1 MKDFRQL
8 EVWRK
13 AHQLAVRIY
22 EVTGKFPAAEIYGL
36 TSQLRRAGVSIPT
49 NLAEGCG
56 RSSDADLARF
66 VSMAMG
72 SASEVEYLLLLAR
85 DLKIIEEVVCDNLD
99 SQIIEIKKML
109 ASLHKAIRVKPVMTA
124 DC

>member
-1 MKDFRQL
+1 MKDFRKL
-8 EVWRK
+8 DVWHK

-22 EVTGKFPAAEIYGL
+22 EVTGKFPAAGIYGL

-66 VSMAMG
+66 VGMAMG
-72 SASEVEYLLLLAR
+72 RPAR
-85 DLKIIEEVVCDNLD
+85 WNIC
-99 SQIIEIKKML
+99 
-109 ASLHKAIRVKPVMTA
+109 
-124 DC
+124 